1 MFQNAFESIKTSP
14 AITEYKTTAP
24 AFQIKSEVKEQTM
37 HIDKVIM
44 ENEQQSQNPFSLAV
58 PQKILPSFRDSGSI
72 FSAIETKTTIYEKL
86 NSTPNDANNETKNA
100 IMPRF
105 EKKSRRNKGK
115 RVGV

>member
-24 AFQIKSEVKEQTM
+24 AFQIKRQVKEQTM

-58 PQKILPSFRDSGSI
+58 P
-72 FSAIETKTTIYEKL
+72 
-86 NSTPNDANNETKNA
+86 
-100 IMPRF
+100 
-105 EKKSRRNKGK
+105 
-115 RVGV
+115 